1 MKQSANKC
9 VICGAPID
17 GVTDFGANPAPI
29 RSLEEGKCC
38 AWCDQ
43 HIVIPVRF
51 KRDANGLNP
60 YGDDEEYERDGDKA
74 DCYPEENC
82 ELEYAERVIELLRD
96 ANDAGVPFDALER
109 EVFEDWD
116 GSASDL
122 FSRLKAYTLD
132 RMLWEFSEIAGANL
146 LHHYI

>member
-1 MKQSANKC
+1 MKQSTNKC

-60 YGDDEEYERDGDKA
+60 YGDDEDYERDREQA
-74 DCYPEENC
+74 DNDPEEMY
-82 ELEYAERVIELLRD
+82 ELECAGRVIDLLLD
-96 ANDAGVPFDALER
+96 ANIAGVPFDALEH
-109 EVFEDWD
+109 EVFENWY
-116 GSASDL
+116 GSASEL
-122 FSRLKAYTLD
+122 LELLKRYILD
-132 RMLWEFSEIAGANL
+132 RALSAFGEDVDL
-146 LHHYI
+146 LRHYI

>member
-1 MKQSANKC
+1 MKQSTNKC

-43 HIVIPVRF
+43 HIVIPVRL

-60 YGDDEEYERDGDKA
+60 YGDDEGYERAGDKA
-74 DCYPEENC
+74 DCDPEEIC
-82 ELEYAERVIELLRD
+82 ELDYAERVIELLND
-96 ANDAGVPFDALER
+96 ANDAGVPFDALEY
-109 EVFEDWD
+109 EVFEGWD
-116 GSASDL
+116 GSSSEFL
-122 FSRLKAYTLD
+122 ERLKIYIL
-132 RMLWEFSEIAGANL
+132 RRVLGAFADDVGIDL
-146 LHHYI
+146 LQHYM

>member
-29 RSLEEGKCC
+29 RNLEEGRCC
-38 AWCDQ
+38 SWCDQ

-60 YGDDEEYERDGDKA
+60 YGDDEGYERAGDKA
-74 DCYPEENC
+74 DCDPEEIC
-82 ELEYAERVIELLRD
+82 ELDYAERVIELL
-96 ANDAGVPFDALER
+96 NDAYNAGVINDVLND
-109 EVFEDWD
+109 VLIDWD
-116 GSASDL
+116 GSASEL
-122 FSRLKAYTLD
+122 LERLKRYILDQVFWAYCD
-132 RMLWEFSEIAGANL
+132 DAGVDL
-146 LHHYI
+146 LRHYI